1 MGVSS
6 AEHGEFYSAMC
17 IHRTSVVAQ
26 VGIYHCKVEVHDKI
40 LVAVWRWVLAYIQ
53 VAIKSFELI
62 CCVDIIVVAEHR
74 HGETLAESARAD
86 KEEVTVGVFYL
97 LYKSSLIDIVIVVFA
112 NCHEVHHAVG
122 NTQRFY
128 CCILFFHT
136 KLCHVVYYSSANI
149 RYFFRIAANYYLFL
163 IIKKNFNFIISV
175 STFQCFSC
183 FSDL

>member
-62 CCVDIIVVAEHR
+62 CCVDIIVVTEH
-74 HGETLAESARAD
+74 
-86 KEEVTVGVFYL
+86 
-97 LYKSSLIDIVIVVFA
+97 
-112 NCHEVHHAVG
+112 
-122 NTQRFY
+122 
-128 CCILFFHT
+128 
-136 KLCHVVYYSSANI
+136 
-149 RYFFRIAANYYLFL
+149 
-163 IIKKNFNFIISV
+163 
-175 STFQCFSC
+175 
-183 FSDL
+183 